1 MTVLINLNANNGL
14 WQFLF
19 VCRGKPYVHIT
30 ACTGFANLAPLVDT
44 ITLCWDIHIIM
55 VRICLLYLYIRQAF
69 LIKELHRQFIHR
81 RHLPRSPQIFLTWQN
96 KKLQA
101 TRSQMLNPQ
110 KILLNRLGLPQ
121 LQQRF
126 QKLTQINDLTHPCFF
141 CHSRLL
147 RIFLFVLV
155 TDFFGMVYNLCLMNP
170 QLPAT
175 FFLLGAIYWY
185 EITGVESENP
195 GTHTGC
201 VCVYLEH
208 LQSYNCFS

>member
-1 MTVLINLNANNGL
+1 MD
-14 WQFLF
+14 FDDFCLF

-30 ACTGFANLAPLVDT
+30 ACTGFANLARLVDT

-101 TRSQMLNPQ
+101 TRSLMLNPQ
-110 KILLNRLGLPQ
+110 KILQNRLGLPQ

-126 QKLTQINDLTHPCFF
+126 QKLTKIKDLHTLVSFAIPDCWGFF
-141 CHSRLL
+141 CLSLL
-147 RIFLFVLV
+147 LIFSEWFITCACWTPSCLLHFFCWELFI
-155 TDFFGMVYNLCLMNP
+155 GMR
-170 QLPAT
+170 
-175 FFLLGAIYWY
+175 
-185 EITGVESENP
+185 S
-195 GTHTGC
+195 
-201 VCVYLEH
+201 LEWRVKIRGH
-208 LQSYNCFS
+208 IRDVFI